1 MALGNIA
8 TVVAHGAVLGAE
20 KSRLTEFATFSRWLE
35 SGQAKVI
42 LKVQSLEDLVA
53 LRQAAEDLSLLVV
66 TVEGIG
72 PMQATMDTLTC
83 ICIGPARSILVDK
96 VTSHLKLL

>member
-20 KSRLTEFATFSRWLE
+20 KSRLTDIATFTRWLE

-53 LRQAAEDLSLLVV
+53 LIQAAEGLSLPVV
-66 TVEGIG
+66 EVEIMNS
-72 PMQATMDTLTC
+72 MQSTMNTLIC
-83 ICIGPARSILVDK
+83 ICIGPARSMLVDK